1 MKKPVLLFALKCSV
15 IIYFAA
21 CTNIEKFSVSDAV
34 SQQLISKGSWKV
46 NCYDNASIDNTCAFE
61 GYSFSFDAYGKVTAS
76 KNGIAIEGNW
86 LEDNISKKITI
97 NFTKDHPALSQLN
110 DHWNISSINDGG
122 ITFENNT
129 DQDAE
134 KLYITAL

>member
-21 CTNIEKFSVSDAV
+21 CTNIEQLSVSNAV

-76 KNGIAIEGNW
+76 KDGNAIEGNW

-97 NFTKDHPALSQLN
+97 SFTKDHPTLSQLN
-110 DHWNISSINDGG
+110 DHWNISSINDDG

-129 DQDAE
+129 DLNAE

>member
-76 KNGIAIEGNW
+76 KNGISIEGNW

-97 NFTKDHPALSQLN
+97 SFTKDHPALSQLN
-110 DHWNISSINDGG
+110 DHWNISSINADG

>member
-21 CTNIEKFSVSDAV
+21 CANIEKFSVSNAV
-34 SQQLISKGSWKV
+34 SQQLISKGTWKV
-46 NCYDNASIDNTCAFE
+46 NCYDNANIDNTCDFE
-61 GYSFSFDAYGKVTAS
+61 GYIFSFDAYGKVIAR

-86 LEDNISKKITI
+86 LEDNISKKIT
-97 NFTKDHPALSQLN
+97 LSFRKENSVLLQLN
-110 DHWNISSINDGG
+110 DHWNISSISNGG
-122 ITFENNT
+122 ITFENNSYLN
-129 DQDAE
+129 AE